1 MEWGGRTMAGECE
14 EMELAVI
21 GKRQNRVWFDGRIQ
35 QPLTSQ
41 FVEAPAST
49 A

>member
-1 MEWGGRTMAGECE
+1 MAGECE

-21 GKRQNRVWFDGRIQ
+21 GKRQDKVSFDRRIQ
-35 QPLTSQ
+35 QSLTSQ